1 MQGLSYPI
9 DPQASELLK
18 DERNSLLIPSTVFM
32 QSPAHWWGAKKEAWG
47 CPPPK
52 VMTYLEQVDV
62 VDLTLEEEVINGLQL
77 CP

>member
-1 MQGLSYPI
+1 
-9 DPQASELLK
+9 
-18 DERNSLLIPSTVFM
+18 M
-32 QSPAHWWGAKKEAWG
+32 QSPAHGWRAKKEAWG